1 MVQLNPSFILIDFP
15 NPRKH
20 FLNELISISKKL
32 KIKLIGFRH
41 ALWNRVITEVNKED
55 INNLKNMVKDNLDLD
70 YLIFSNKSNLDYAIK
85 FGGLSKSKGLH
96 LGNPRYSSEWHN
108 KLKKDLDNNKIEKT
122 DNKVNIVY
130 MDHSA
135 FLGMNGEK
143 IYRSVKK
150 LSQLDF
156 VNFIIKPN
164 TNSVHKNSVNLSTN
178 KLLEFDLNLNDS
190 SIDLINWADIVICSQ
205 SSIAVEVLLQK
216 KYLLVLHIIIIQ
228 ISCGTNIKQ
237 RVLLRMMMV

>member
-1 MVQLNPSFILIDFP
+1 
-15 NPRKH
+15 
-20 FLNELISISKKL
+20 
-32 KIKLIGFRH
+32 
-41 ALWNRVITEVNKED
+41 
-55 INNLKNMVKDNLDLD
+55 
-70 YLIFSNKSNLDYAIK
+70 
-85 FGGLSKSKGLH
+85 
-96 LGNPRYSSEWHN
+96 
-108 KLKKDLDNNKIEKT
+108 
-122 DNKVNIVY
+122 

-205 SSIAVEVLLQK
+205 SSIAVEVCFK
-216 KYLLVLHIIIIQ
+216 KIL
-228 ISCGTNIKQ
+228 ISASHYHNSNQLWDKYQ
-237 RVLLRMMMV
+237 ARVLLRMMMV